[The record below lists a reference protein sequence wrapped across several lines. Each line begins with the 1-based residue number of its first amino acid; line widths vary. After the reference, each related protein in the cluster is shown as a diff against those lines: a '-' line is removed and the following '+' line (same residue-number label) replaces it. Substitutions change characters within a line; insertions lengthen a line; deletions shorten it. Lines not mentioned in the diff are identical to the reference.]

1 MAIQITE
8 RFDVGF
14 HFDLERPQRDYTYM
28 VTGTENEGEVE
39 SIVESTVPGFRGSLI
54 VKDYSAKHEGAGVWE
69 VVVHYE
75 HPSLGARKIL
85 ETDDPAEFSFE
96 IGGQNEKIYLSKQT
110 IASYPSSPTPRDFG
124 KALNVNETGVD
135 GADVL
140 KRTLAFSYRKAF
152 PPGSLTAAF
161 IFGVYSY
168 AMTVNS
174 ATWKGFAAGEVLFL
188 GCQGGERG
196 TQNPVLTF
204 RFLASPNRTGEE
216 LATGI
221 VGNAKG
227 WEYIWAYFER
237 IADPAKAMVR
247 RPKQVNV
254 EKIYE
259 TSDFNGLPI

>member
-1 MAIQITE
+1 
-8 RFDVGF
+8 
-14 HFDLERPQRDYTYM
+14 M

-96 IGGQNEKIYLSKQT
+96 IGGQNEKVYTSLQT
-110 IASYPSSPTPRDFG
+110 INRYIPSGAALQDF
-124 KALNVNETGVD
+124 KQAINVNETGVD
-135 GADVL
+135 GTDVQ
-140 KRTLAFSYRKAF
+140 KRTLALSYRKAF
-152 PPGSLTAAF
+152 APGSLTAAF
-161 IFGVYSY
+161 ISGIYGY
-168 AMTVNS
+168 ALTVNS
-174 ATWKGFAAGEVLFL
+174 APWKGFAAGEVLFI

-204 RFLASPNRTGEE
+204 RFLASPNISSWVIGDIG
-216 LATGI
+216 GI
-221 VGNAKG
+221 AAKG
-227 WEYIWAYFER
+227 WEYVWASFER
-237 IADPAKAMVR
+237 NADATGKAMVR
-247 RPKQVNV
+247 RPRQVNV
-254 EKIYE
+254 EKVYE